1 MRVRVSRFRGE
12 REEKGHFSEQVP
24 SLHTSSDSL
33 PHGES
38 LVSFDDHGE
47 EKEEWGS
54 AIFGLR
60 VP

>member
-1 MRVRVSRFRGE
+1 MG
-12 REEKGHFSEQVP
+12 EKGHFNEQVP